1 MKYFKLM
8 KNLSCVLIAM
18 ASWHSF
24 GMSVSSLMLVNSEA
38 SEGKAGVFTLTN
50 TDEITYFLKTSV
62 SKIEVKNNEVIKIPY
77 TKDNLNEWDI
87 VPKPSKLVVEPK
99 IIKELMIEEVCGDR
113 CSNDYDRIYQINI
126 APVAYETENENQSKV
141 NMLFGFAPYYII
153 PAKVSRVSYKLEY
166 DGARLR
172 VNNSGNTLIKLVIDQ
187 CSGKSAEELK
197 ELKGDKN
204 KRCRISYTV
213 IAGRDRQLELPPEL
227 RLPTLDVVVLN
238 HDETIREENTVR
250 AQ

>member
-1 MKYFKLM
+1 MKYLKLV
-8 KNLSCVLIAM
+8 KIVGCTFLAAM
-18 ASWHSF
+18 SWYSF
-24 GMSVSSLMLVNSEA
+24 GMSVNSLMLINSEA

-50 TDEITYFLKTSV
+50 TDDITYFLKTSV
-62 SKIEVKNNEVIKIPY
+62 SKIEVKDNKVIKIPY
-77 TKDNLNEWDI
+77 TKDNLTEWDI

-113 CSNDYDRIYQINI
+113 CSNERDRIYQINI
-126 APVAYETENENQSKV
+126 APVAYETKNEDQSKV

-153 PAKVSRVSYKLEY
+153 PAKISRVSYQLEY
-166 DGARLR
+166 DGTHLR
-172 VNNSGNTLIKLVIDQ
+172 VNNTGNTLVKLVIDQ
-187 CSGKSAEELK
+187 CSGKSTEELK
-197 ELKGDKN
+197 QLKEDKN

-227 RLPTLDVVVLN
+227 RLPALDVVVLN